1 MNDRY
6 QQGKSFTGRPKDWD
20 EKYGPWGYPEG
31 YTPPMTVVS
40 PIQNP
45 RYLRIAGVIFAF
57 MAVGIDVTFI
67 VLIANGYSMQEIS
80 LPIII
85 TSILC
90 TYMSVWCFYLAARR
104 SKWLR
109 DRSSAADNTAK

>member
-6 QQGKSFTGRPKDWD
+6 QQGESFIGRPEDWD

-31 YTPPMTVVS
+31 YTSPMTAVS
-40 PIQNP
+40 PIQRP
-45 RYLRIAGVIFAF
+45 LHLRIGGVVFAVV
-57 MAVGIDVTFI
+57 ALGIDVTFI
-67 VLIANGYSMQEIS
+67 VLITSGYSLQEIF
-80 LPIII
+80 LPSII

-104 SKWLR
+104 SKWMR
-109 DRSSAADNTAK
+109 DRSSTPDNTAI